1 MIKLRNISKNIVWKV
16 VELSPGKKGEKYV
29 AKNSHTLIEAIFDK
43 KIDNVKAISI
53 DDKIIGL
60 AYFPVYNKTVWISR
74 FMIDQR
80 YQGKGY
86 GKQAFNKLLKY
97 IKTKYK
103 PSKIYISSS
112 NPIAIELYKKFGF
125 IKKNNKQTKNF
136 YNKYKETLLSYNI

>member
-1 MIKLRNISKNIVWKV
+1 MYGKLLNYH
-16 VELSPGKKGEKYV
+16 LAKKGEKYV

-60 AYFPVYNKTVWISR
+60 VYFPVYNKTVWINR

-80 YQGKGY
+80 YQGY
-86 GKQAFNKLLKY
+86 GKEAFNKLLKY

-103 PSKIYISSS
+103 PSNIYISSS

-136 YNKYKETLLSYNI
+136 YNKHIETLLSYNV